1 MLKIKTKQLALHADV
16 GQEDKQL
23 RKEGV
28 KVVPADQGLALA
40 EIGIW
45 CQLISSE
52 LPRYFLER
60 FEF

>member
-16 GQEDKQL
+16 GQEDEQL
-23 RKEGV
+23 REEGV
-28 KVVPADQGLALA
+28 KVVLADQGLALA
-40 EIGIW
+40 EISVR

-52 LPRYFLER
+52 LPRYFLEG

>member
-40 EIGIW
+40 EIVIR

-52 LPRYFLER
+52 LPRYFLKC